1 MDAKEHLYYG
11 LGIVAFAAAK
21 ADGEIQVSEQKELHE
36 IVHEWSERY
45 ARGYEVT
52 EIIFSV
58 LKNSK
63 PGLNEGFEEGMKYIR
78 LGSNHLDEQT
88 KEHFIYLIRDVAH
101 AFPPVT
107 HAEEDII
114 RRFTEEIGRL
124 R

>member
-21 ADGEIQVSEQKELHE
+21 ADGEIQVTEQKELHDL
-36 IVHEWSERY
+36 VHEWSEKYSRDFD
-45 ARGYEVT
+45 VT

-63 PGLNEGFEEGMKYIR
+63 PGFNEGFEDGMKYIK

-88 KEHFIYLIRDVAH
+88 KEHFIYLIQDIAH

-107 HAEEDII
+107 HAEEEII
-114 RRFTEEIGRL
+114 KRFKEAMHEL
-124 R
+124 K